1 MVSCMPLVQVNVWKG
16 ISEENIKKIIVGI
29 TDVFVNIGIPRQA
42 VEVIVHEI
50 PKSHWGIDGK
60 PATESRPGAKPPQ

>member
-1 MVSCMPLVQVNVWKG
+1 MPVVNVNVWKG
-16 ISEENIKKIIVGI
+16 ISEENIKKIIAGI
-29 TDVFVNIGIPRQA
+29 TDVFVKIGIPRQA

-60 PATESRPGAKPPQ
+60 PATESRPNAGPPQ

>member
-1 MVSCMPLVQVNVWKG
+1 MEIPIVHVNMWKG
-16 ISEENIKKIIVGI
+16 ISTEAVQKIIEGI
-29 TDVFVNIGIPRQA
+29 TKVFVDMGIPSQA

-60 PATESRPGAKPPQ
+60 PATKSRPDSVPP

>member
-1 MVSCMPLVQVNVWKG
+1 MPVVNVNVWKG
-16 ISEENIKKIIVGI
+16 ISEENIKKIIAGI

-60 PATESRPGAKPPQ
+60 PATESRPGAGPPQ

>member
-1 MVSCMPLVQVNVWKG
+1 MITIPVVHVNMWKE
-16 ISEENIKKIIVGI
+16 ISKDAVEKIIGGI
-29 TDVFVNIGIPRQA
+29 TQVFTDMGIPSQA

-60 PATESRPGAKPPQ
+60 PATKSRPDSIPP